1 MTSTSPLAILNE
13 LETEYLRLGSI
24 RCRQLNEETPL
35 AAFLLLGL
43 QCTSLLKSLLL
54 LLQPSAELSGC
65 AAVERAFIEA
75 CQLQTEFRFLDTQTQ
90 TKIASWFKGKGES
103 WKSDKGKLNAF
114 MEAQKGTGFG
124 REYGTFSEAAHPT
137 VIACRHSVA
146 IVTGVLG
153 LHENPQQVVDHM
165 EMRFQNYEN
174 LLHRELW
181 NAFAKHADLMEI
193 PIEPANLSLCR
204 GFIDNFIKLREEPG
218 KPTKAGIL
226 MRR

>member
-1 MTSTSPLAILNE
+1 MTATPLPIIDE

-24 RCRQLNEETPL
+24 RCNLLNDETPL
-35 AAFLLLGL
+35 SAFLLLGL
-43 QCTSLLKSLLL
+43 QCTSLLKALLL
-54 LLQPSAELSGC
+54 LLRPSAELSGC
-65 AAVERAFIEA
+65 AAIERAFVEA
-75 CQLQTEFRFLDTQTQ
+75 CQLQTEFRCLDTQTK
-90 TKIASWFKGKGES
+90 TKIANWFKSKGES

-124 REYGTFSEAAHPT
+124 REYGDFSVAAHPT

-153 LHENPQQVVDHM
+153 LHENPQQVVNHM

-193 PIEPANLSLCR
+193 PIEPANLPLCR
-204 GFIDNFIKLREEPG
+204 QFIDDFIKLREEPG

-226 MRR
+226 MRH